1 LTTFDV
7 IAFDADDT
15 LWHNE
20 RLYTNAQAGFARL
33 LANYHP
39 AEWVNQRLGQTEAR
53 NIAHFGYGIKSFAL
67 SMIETAVELTEGRI
81 CGPDVQ
87 AIVDLAKEMLNAPV
101 ELLPYVME
109 TIPALAERYH
119 LMLISKGDLLDQE
132 TKIARSG
139 LGDYFQAV
147 EIVSEKDR
155 HSYERVLKR
164 HAIEPGCFL
173 MVGNSPRSDIL
184 PVLELGGSAVFV
196 PYETVWLHEA
206 SALPPAGQAG
216 FYAIEHLGQL
226 PALLERLEQGSLG
239 QPV

>member
-1 LTTFDV
+1 LPTFDV

-20 RLYTNAQAGFARL
+20 RLYTTAQEKFARL
-33 LANYHP
+33 LAVYHP
-39 AEWVNQRLGQTEAR
+39 AEWVNARLSQTESR
-53 NIAHFGYGIKSFAL
+53 NIEHFGYGIKSFAL

-81 CGPDVQ
+81 CGADVQ
-87 AIVDLAKEMLNAPV
+87 AIVDLAKEMLNAQV
-101 ELLPYVME
+101 ELLPYVAE
-109 TIPALAERYH
+109 TIPALAERFH
-119 LMLISKGDLLDQE
+119 LMVISKGDLLDQE

-155 HSYERVLKR
+155 LSYERLLRR

-206 SALPPAGQAG
+206 GALPPEGQPG
-216 FYAIEHLGQL
+216 YYAIEHMGQL
-226 PALLERLEQGSLG
+226 PALLESLERGARSNS
-239 QPV
+239 

>member
-1 LTTFDV
+1 MTTFDV

-20 RLYTNAQAGFARL
+20 RLYTNAQARFASL
-33 LANYHP
+33 LAAYHP
-39 AEWVNQRLGQTEAR
+39 AEWVNARLSQTESR

-67 SMIETAVELTEGRI
+67 SMIETAIELTEGRI

-87 AIVDLAKEMLNAPV
+87 AIVDLAKEMLNAQV
-101 ELLPYVME
+101 ELLPYVRE

-119 LMLISKGDLLDQE
+119 LMVISKGDLLDQE

-155 HSYERVLKR
+155 HSYERLLRR

-184 PVLELGGSAVFV
+184 PVLELGGSAVVV

-206 SALPPAGQAG
+206 GDLPPEGQPG
-216 FYAIEHLGQL
+216 YYALDHIGQL
-226 PALLERLEQGSLG
+226 PPLLARLELG
-239 QPV
+239 ARSNP

>member
-1 LTTFDV
+1 MSNFDV

-20 RLYTNAQAGFARL
+20 RLYTHAQARFARL
-33 LANYHP
+33 LAAYHP
-39 AEWVNQRLGQTEAR
+39 AEWVTAHLSQTETR
-53 NIAHFGYGIKSFAL
+53 NLAHFGYGIKSFAL
-67 SMIETAVELTEGRI
+67 SMIETVVELTEGRL

-87 AIVDLAKEMLNAPV
+87 AILDITKEMLNAQV
-101 ELLPYVME
+101 ELLPYVAE
-109 TIPALAERYH
+109 TIPALARRYH
-119 LMLISKGDLLDQE
+119 LMVISKGDLLDQE

-139 LGDYFQAV
+139 LGDYFQTV

-155 HSYERVLKR
+155 PSYERLLKR

-206 SALPPAGQAG
+206 SALPPEGQPG
-216 FYAIEHLGQL
+216 YYAIQHIGQL
-226 PALLERLEQGSLG
+226 PALLERMERGGLE
-239 QPV
+239 